1 MSYYDLVIVFLKG
14 RQNHSHNI
22 AAKISQFSEPLARF
36 PTMPRGPLGQ
46 ALRTSGL
53 GFSCFNLSQHIWG
66 KETSRRRTL
75 PRRATVKEGSRGNT
89 ESWKTLTKWDF
100 EQGPKTEDEK
110 GNFELIGN
118 WFQYLWLSTYTMNCS
133 KDSRVEGR
141 WRERLWCSSQLPL
154 LLYKFRR
161 LLL

>member
-1 MSYYDLVIVFLKG
+1 MMGSNKLVENL
-14 RQNHSHNI
+14 QD
-22 AAKISQFSEPLARF
+22 KISQFSEPLERF

-89 ESWKTLTKWDF
+89 ESWKTLTRWDF
-100 EQGPKTEDEK
+100 EQGPQTEDER

-118 WFQYLWLSTYTMNCS
+118 RFQYLWLSTYTMNCS

-141 WRERLWCSSQLPL
+141 WRERLWCSPQSPL

>member
-66 KETSRRRTL
+66 KRNFKGEGLYQELQSRKA
-75 PRRATVKEGSRGNT
+75 PEEIQKVG
-89 ESWKTLTKWDF
+89 
-100 EQGPKTEDEK
+100 
-110 GNFELIGN
+110 
-118 WFQYLWLSTYTMNCS
+118 
-133 KDSRVEGR
+133 
-141 WRERLWCSSQLPL
+141 RLWPNGTLNKVPKQKMRRKFWVDWKLVPISLTPPTQWIVLKTAGLKGGGERGSDVHHSYLFSCTNSEL
-154 LLYKFRR
+154 LL
-161 LLL
+161 